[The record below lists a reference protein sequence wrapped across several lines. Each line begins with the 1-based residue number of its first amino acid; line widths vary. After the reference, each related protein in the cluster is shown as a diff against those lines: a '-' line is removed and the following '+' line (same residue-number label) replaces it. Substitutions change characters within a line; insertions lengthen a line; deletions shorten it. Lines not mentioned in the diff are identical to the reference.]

1 MLDFAGPP
9 GFATAAAQLGVRHV
23 SHLLYSAQQLILF
36 KTLALAVASASMIA
50 LTAASCMELHVHH
63 HSGFQGDCV
72 GPSQDCAR
80 NAQHHRVS
88 AP

>member
-9 GFATAAAQLGVRHV
+9 GFATAAAQLGARHV
-23 SHLLYSAQQLILF
+23 SHLLYSAQQLVSF
-36 KTLALAVASASMIA
+36 KQPVLAVASARIVA
-50 LTAASCMELHVHH
+50 LPAASCMELHVHH
-63 HSGFQGDCV
+63 HNGIQGDCV